1 MTIAGTL
8 DFPASN
14 GELVRLEMYN
24 SESRQGSRRV
34 PVRLYNLSATG
45 VLIESSQ
52 ALRLGEQIETAF
64 NDHDVVKGQIGW
76 TGARLYGC
84 QFAAPVAS
92 TLLEKAVWRRL
103 DDADNGDSQPQLVDT
118 FGARLQRLRM
128 AQGLSQVEI
137 AAQLGVTPVAISNW
151 ESDRSQPRQHRMSD
165 LAKILGVPS
174 QQLVAHSG
182 VHPESLPEVLASSKV
197 QIANL
202 LGVNPTNVKISVD
215 L

>member
-14 GELVRLEMYN
+14 GEQVRLALYD
-24 SESRQGSRRV
+24 SKSCPGSRRI

-64 NDHDVVKGQIGW
+64 SENDVASGKIGW
-76 TGARLYGC
+76 TGVRLYGC
-84 QFAAPVAS
+84 QFAEPVAS
-92 TLLEKAVWRRL
+92 ALLEKAVWRRL
-103 DDADNGDSQPQLVDT
+103 DDTENGNSQPQFVDT
-118 FGARLQRLRM
+118 FGARLLRLRT
-128 AQGLSQVEI
+128 ARGLSQMEVAE
-137 AAQLGVTPVAISNW
+137 QLGITPVAISNW

-202 LGVNPTNVKISVD
+202 LGVNAANVKISVD

>member
-34 PVRLYNLSATG
+34 SVRLYNLSATG

-84 QFAAPVAS
+84 QFAEPVAS

-103 DDADNGDSQPQLVDT
+103 DDADNGDSQPQVVDT

-137 AAQLGVTPVAISNW
+137 AAQLGVTPAAFSNW

-182 VHPESLPEVLASSKV
+182 VQPVTVSRL
-197 QIANL
+197 
-202 LGVNPTNVKISVD
+202 
-215 L
+215 

>member
-1 MTIAGTL
+1 M
-8 DFPASN
+8 P
-14 GELVRLEMYN
+14 V
-24 SESRQGSRRV
+24 RQGGRQV

-45 VLIESSQ
+45 VLIESGQ
-52 ALRLGEQIETAF
+52 ALRLGEQIETASGEKA
-64 NDHDVVKGQIGW
+64 VVAGQIGW

-84 QFAAPVAS
+84 QFAEPVAS
-92 TLLEKAVWRRL
+92 ALLEKAVWRGL
-103 DDADNGDSQPQLVDT
+103 DEPQSADILPQPVDT
-118 FGARLQRLRM
+118 FGTRLQRLRVV
-128 AQGLSQVEI
+128 QGLSQLEI
-137 AAQLGVTPVAISNW
+137 AEKLGVTAVAISNW

-174 QQLVAHSG
+174 QQLVAHAG

-202 LGVNPTNVKISVD
+202 LGVNPTSVKISVD

>member
-1 MTIAGTL
+1 M
-8 DFPASN
+8 P
-14 GELVRLEMYN
+14 V
-24 SESRQGSRRV
+24 RQGGRQV

-45 VLIESSQ
+45 VLIESGQ
-52 ALRLGEQIETAF
+52 ALRLGEQIETASGEKA
-64 NDHDVVKGQIGW
+64 VVAGQIGW

-84 QFAAPVAS
+84 QFAEPVGSA
-92 TLLEKAVWRRL
+92 LLEKAVWRGL
-103 DDADNGDSQPQLVDT
+103 DEPQSADILPQPVDT
-118 FGARLQRLRM
+118 FGTRLQRLRVV
-128 AQGLSQVEI
+128 QGLSQLEI
-137 AAQLGVTPVAISNW
+137 AEKLGVTAVAISNW

-174 QQLVAHSG
+174 QQLVAHAG

-202 LGVNPTNVKISVD
+202 LGVNPTSVKISVD

>member
-1 MTIAGTL
+1 MSRL
-8 DFPASN
+8 ASRFTTCRSAK
-14 GELVRLEMYN
+14 GG
-24 SESRQGSRRV
+24 RQV

-45 VLIESSQ
+45 VLIESGQ
-52 ALRLGEQIETAF
+52 VLRLGEQIATAFGETA
-64 NDHDVVKGQIGW
+64 VVAGQIGW

-84 QFAAPVAS
+84 QFAEPVAS
-92 TLLEKAVWRRL
+92 ALLEKAVWRGL
-103 DDADNGDSQPQLVDT
+103 DEPQSADILPQPVDT
-118 FGARLQRLRM
+118 FGTRLQRLRV
-128 AQGLSQVEI
+128 AQGLSQLEI
-137 AAQLGVTPVAISNW
+137 AEKLGVTAVAISNW
-151 ESDRSQPRQHRMSD
+151 ESDRSQPRQHRISD

-174 QQLVAHSG
+174 QQLFAHAG

>member
-1 MTIAGTL
+1 M
-8 DFPASN
+8 P
-14 GELVRLEMYN
+14 V
-24 SESRQGSRRV
+24 RQGGRQV

-45 VLIESSQ
+45 VLIESGQ
-52 ALRLGEQIETAF
+52 ALRLGEQIETASGETA
-64 NDHDVVKGQIGW
+64 VVAGQIGW

-84 QFAAPVAS
+84 QFAEPVAS
-92 TLLEKAVWRRL
+92 ALLEKAVWRGL
-103 DDADNGDSQPQLVDT
+103 DEPQSADILPQPVDT
-118 FGARLQRLRM
+118 FGTRLQRLRV
-128 AQGLSQVEI
+128 AQGLSQLEI
-137 AAQLGVTPVAISNW
+137 AEKLGVTAVAISNW

-174 QQLVAHSG
+174 QQLVAHAG

-202 LGVNPTNVKISVD
+202 LGVNPTSVKISVD